1 MYLYVIAVSISFFSV
16 LLYYFIIPSP
26 NTNTLHNILD
36 GTLKTVYYLLCI
48 SKGYLHSRLSIE
60 PSNCNRKTNI
70 NRCLVITP
78 SNILINVI
86 LQSKIDVKN
95 QIN

>member
-70 NRCLVITP
+70 NRCLVITTIKY
-78 SNILINVI
+78 SNKRDLTIQNRC
-86 LQSKIDVKN
+86 KKPN
-95 QIN
+95 